1 MTSCTFENNS
11 SADLGGGL
19 FNRGSMVVSGSVFRD
34 NLGRVSL
41 GSLFCF
47 NEYEFFLND
56 VFFPFLKGGAIGN
69 APNRIITL
77 KRNIFERNTD
87 GIPLFSHTGM

>member
-1 MTSCTFENNS
+1 MNSCTFENNF

-19 FNRGSMVVSGSVFRD
+19 FNRGSMVVSDSVFRD

-41 GSLFCF
+41 GSLSCF

-56 VFFPFLKGGAIGN
+56 VFFSF
-69 APNRIITL
+69 
-77 KRNIFERNTD
+77 FEGRRDRKCSEQDNYIETQY
-87 GIPLFSHTGM
+87 LRA

>member
-56 VFFPFLKGGAIGN
+56 VFFLFEGRR
-69 APNRIITL
+69 NRKCSEQDNYIETQYL
-77 KRNIFERNTD
+77 RA
-87 GIPLFSHTGM
+87 